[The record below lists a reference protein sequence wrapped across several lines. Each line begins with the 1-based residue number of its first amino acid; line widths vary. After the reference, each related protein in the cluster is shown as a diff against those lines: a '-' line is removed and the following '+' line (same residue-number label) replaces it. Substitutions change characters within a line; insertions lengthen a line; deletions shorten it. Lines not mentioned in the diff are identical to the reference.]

1 MLKSDCRDRGV
12 EEVGAG
18 LARAGRARADTPP
31 RLLGRTR
38 VRGWKEL
45 DRAGEEELL
54 ACLQIYLFLFFE
66 EIFLIEY
73 YVDNLS
79 FIYLLAY
86 G

>member
-1 MLKSDCRDRGV
+1 M
-12 EEVGAG
+12 EEAGAG

-45 DRAGEEELL
+45 DRAGEAGEEELL
-54 ACLQIYLFLFFE
+54 ACIPIFLFLFFE
-66 EIFLIEY
+66 KKIFLI
-73 YVDNLS
+73 
-79 FIYLLAY
+79 IYLFTCIWSY

>member
-1 MLKSDCRDRGV
+1 M

-45 DRAGEEELL
+45 DRAGEAGEEELL
-54 ACLQIYLFLFFE
+54 ACLQIYLFSFFE

>member
-1 MLKSDCRDRGV
+1 M

-45 DRAGEEELL
+45 DRAGEAGEEELL
-54 ACLQIYLFLFFE
+54 ACLQIQTQIYFHFLKKYF
-66 EIFLIEY
+66 
-73 YVDNLS
+73 
-79 FIYLLAY
+79 
-86 G
+86 